1 MLKSAEMITLGIE
14 TSCDETAV
22 AILRDGHEIL
32 ASSVYSQVDLH
43 ARYGGVVP
51 EIASRDHL
59 KKLPYLVEETLGE
72 AGIGWCDIDLVG
84 VTYGPGL
91 IGPLVVGV
99 SYAKGLSVA
108 LGVPFVG
115 VHHLAAHL
123 FAHRLSYPDVPPP
136 FLGLI
141 VSGGHT
147 ELVVVKDWD
156 DFRVVGTTRDDAAG
170 EALDKLGRLVGL
182 GYPAGPAIDALARK
196 GDPEAIP
203 FPRPML
209 GEGFDMSF
217 AGLKTAAVRWLKEH
231 PHPNLSDLCASY
243 LEAIVDV
250 LVDKAIRAARIY
262 ELRRIVVVGGVAA
275 NSRLREVFPTRAA
288 ERGMEVFFPPREL
301 CTDNAA
307 MVAAC
312 AHFRFAER
320 GHRDPLSLSPDANLP
335 LEGWGKAAVPEGPD
349 GGG

>member
-1 MLKSAEMITLGIE
+1 MITLGIE

-22 AILRDGHEIL
+22 ALLRDGKEIL
-32 ASSVYSQVDLH
+32 ANVLYSQVDLH
-43 ARYGGVVP
+43 ACYGGVVP
-51 EIASRDHL
+51 ELASRDHL
-59 KKLPYLVEETLGE
+59 KKLPYLVEEALKE
-72 AGIGWCDIDLVG
+72 AGIGWGEVGLVG
-84 VTYGPGL
+84 ATYGPGL

-99 SYAKGLSVA
+99 SYAKGLCVA
-108 LGVPFVG
+108 LELPFVG

-123 FAHRLSYPDVPPP
+123 FAHRLSRPDVPPP

-147 ELVVVKDWD
+147 ELVVVRDWD
-156 DFRVVGTTRDDAAG
+156 DFRVIGTTRDDAAG

-182 GYPAGPAIDALARK
+182 GYPAGPAIDSLARK
-196 GDPEAIP
+196 GDPAAIP

-217 AGLKTAAVRWLKEH
+217 AGLKTAAVRWLKDH
-231 PHPNLSDLCASY
+231 PHPDLADLCASY

-262 ELRRIVVVGGVAA
+262 ELQRIVVVGGVAA
-275 NSRLREVFPTRAA
+275 NSRLREVFPGRAA
-288 ERGMEVFFPPREL
+288 KRGMEVFFPPKEL

-312 AHFRFAER
+312 AHFLFTER
-320 GHRDPLSLSPDANLP
+320 GYRDPLTLSPEANLS
-335 LEGWGKAAVPEGPD
+335 LDGWGKAAVPEEPD
-349 GGG
+349 VGG

>member
-1 MLKSAEMITLGIE
+1 MITLGIE

-22 AILRDGHEIL
+22 ALLRDGKEIL
-32 ASSVYSQVDLH
+32 ANVLYSQVDLH

-51 EIASRDHL
+51 ELASRDHL
-59 KKLPYLVEETLGE
+59 KKLPYLVEEALRE
-72 AGIGWCDIDLVG
+72 AGIGWREVELVG
-84 VTYGPGL
+84 VTHGPGL

-99 SYAKGLSVA
+99 SYAKGLCVA
-108 LGVPFVG
+108 LDIPLVG

-123 FAHRLSYPDVPPP
+123 FAHRLSHPEINPP

-147 ELVVVKDWD
+147 ELVVVREWD
-156 DFRVVGTTRDDAAG
+156 DLRVIGTTRDDAAG

-182 GYPAGPAIDALARK
+182 GYPAGPAIDNLARR
-196 GDPEAIP
+196 GDPHAIP

-217 AGLKTAAVRWLKEH
+217 AGLKTAAVRWLRDH
-231 PHPNLSDLCASY
+231 PHPDLPDLCASY

-262 ELRRIVVVGGVAA
+262 GLSRIVVVGGVAA
-275 NSRLREVFPTRAA
+275 NSRLREVFPGKAA
-288 ERGMEVFFPPREL
+288 ERGMEVTFPPPEL

-320 GHRDPLSLSPDANLP
+320 NHRDPLSLSPDANLP
-335 LEGWGKAAVPEGPD
+335 LDGWGKSGAAATGEL
-349 GGG
+349 

>member
-1 MLKSAEMITLGIE
+1 MVTLGIE

-22 AILRDGHEIL
+22 ALLRDGKEIL
-32 ASSVYSQVDLH
+32 ANVLYSQADIH

-59 KKLPYLVEETLGE
+59 KKLPYLVEEALKG
-72 AGIGWCDIDLVG
+72 AGVGWDDIDLVG

-99 SYAKGLSVA
+99 SYAKGLCVA
-108 LGVPFVG
+108 LDIPFVG

-123 FAHRLSYPDVPPP
+123 FAHRISHPDVPPP

-147 ELVVVKDWD
+147 ELVVVRDWD
-156 DFRVVGTTRDDAAG
+156 DLRVIGTTRDDAAG

-182 GYPAGPAIDALARK
+182 GYPAGPAIDRLARE
-196 GDPEAIP
+196 GNPEAIP

-217 AGLKTAAVRWLKEH
+217 AGLKTAAVRWLKDH
-231 PHPNLSDLCASY
+231 PHPDLPDLCASY

-262 ELRRIVVVGGVAA
+262 ELERIVVVGGVAA
-275 NSRLREVFPTRAA
+275 NTRLREVFPARVA
-288 ERGMEVFFPPREL
+288 ERGMEVFFPQKEL

-320 GHRDPLSLSPDANLP
+320 GHRDPLSLSPGANLP
-335 LEGWGKAAVPEGPD
+335 LDGWGKEVH
-349 GGG
+349 

>member
-1 MLKSAEMITLGIE
+1 MITLGIE

-22 AILRDGHEIL
+22 ALLRDGCEIL
-32 ASSVYSQVDLH
+32 VNVVYSQADLH

-51 EIASRDHL
+51 EIASRDHV
-59 KKLPYLVEETLGE
+59 KKIPYLMEGALAE
-72 AGIGWCDIDLVG
+72 AGIDWGEIGLVG

-99 SYAKGLSVA
+99 SYAKGLCVA
-108 LGVPFVG
+108 LDLPLVG

-123 FAHRLSYPDVPPP
+123 FAHRLVHPDVPPP

-147 ELVVVKDWD
+147 ELVVVKSWD
-156 DFRVVGTTRDDAAG
+156 EFRVIGTTRDDAAG

-182 GYPAGPAIDALARK
+182 GYPAGPTIDALARE
-196 GDPEAIP
+196 GDPAAIP

-209 GEGFDMSF
+209 GEGFDTSF
-217 AGLKTAAVRWLKEH
+217 AGLKTAAVRWLKDH
-231 PHPNLSDLCASY
+231 PHPDLRDLCASY

-262 ELRRIVVVGGVAA
+262 ELERIVVVGGVAA

-288 ERGMEVFFPPREL
+288 ERGMRVFFPPPEL

-312 AHFRFAER
+312 AHYRFAER
-320 GHRDPLSLSPDANLP
+320 GHRDPLSLSPEANLP
-335 LEGWGKAAVPEGPD
+335 LDGWGTDEADGGDPD
-349 GGG
+349 GKEVV

>member
-1 MLKSAEMITLGIE
+1 MITLGIE

-22 AILRDGHEIL
+22 AILRDRDEIL
-32 ASSVYSQVDLH
+32 ANTIYSQVDLH

-51 EIASRDHL
+51 ELASRDHL
-59 KKLPYLVEETLGE
+59 KKLPYLVEEALGKAKVSWKE
-72 AGIGWCDIDLVG
+72 IELVG

-108 LGVPFVG
+108 LDVPFVG

-123 FAHRLSYPDVPPP
+123 FAHRLAYPNVPPP

-156 DFRVVGTTRDDAAG
+156 DFRVIGTTRDDAAG

-182 GYPAGPAIDALARK
+182 GYPAGPTIDSLARE
-196 GDPEAIP
+196 GDAKAIP

-209 GEGFDMSF
+209 GEGFDTSF
-217 AGLKTAAVRWLKEH
+217 AGLKTAAVRWLKDH
-231 PHPNLSDLCASY
+231 PHPDLKDLCASY
-243 LEAIVDV
+243 LEAIADV

-262 ELRRIVVVGGVAA
+262 ELERIVVVGGVAA
-275 NSRLREVFPTRAA
+275 NSRLREVFPDLAA
-288 ERGMEVFFPPREL
+288 ERGMKVFFPPPEL
-301 CTDNAA
+301 CTDNAV

-312 AHFRFAER
+312 AYYRFAER
-320 GHRDPLSLSPDANLP
+320 GHCDPLFLSPEANLP
-335 LEGWGKAAVPEGPD
+335 LDGWGAGEMDIGAQGQQ
-349 GGG
+349 

>member
-1 MLKSAEMITLGIE
+1 MIVLGIE

-22 AILRDGHEIL
+22 ALLEDGGRIRANL
-32 ASSVYSQVDLH
+32 IYSQVDLH

-51 EIASRDHL
+51 ELASRDHL
-59 KKLPYLVEETLGE
+59 KKLPYLAEEALGE
-72 AGIGWCDIDLVG
+72 AGIGWEGVGLVG

-108 LGVPFVG
+108 LGIPFVG

-123 FAHRLSYPDVPPP
+123 FAHRLAHPEAGPP

-147 ELVVVKDWD
+147 ELVLVPSWD
-156 DFRVVGTTRDDAAG
+156 EFHVIGATRDDAAG

-182 GYPAGPAIDALARK
+182 GYPAGPAMDRLARE

-217 AGLKTAAVRWLKEH
+217 AGLKTAAVRWLRDH
-231 PHPNLSDLCASY
+231 PHPDLRDLCASY

-250 LVDKAIRAARIY
+250 LADKSLRAAKRFGMK
-262 ELRRIVVVGGVAA
+262 RIVVVGGVAA
-275 NSRLREVFPTRAA
+275 NSRLREVLPERAR
-288 ERGMEVFFPPREL
+288 ERGIEVFFPPVEL

-312 AHFRFAER
+312 AWHRFQRR
-320 GHRDPLSLSPDANLP
+320 GGDPLDLSPRADLP
-335 LEGWGKAAVPEGPD
+335 LDGWG
-349 GGG
+349 

>member
-1 MLKSAEMITLGIE
+1 MGIE

-22 AILRDGHEIL
+22 ALLRDGREIL
-32 ASSVYSQVDLH
+32 SNAVYSQADLH

-51 EIASRDHL
+51 ELASRDHL
-59 KKLPYLVEETLGE
+59 KKLPYLVEAALGE
-72 AGIGWCDIDLVG
+72 AGIGWGDLGLVG

-99 SYAKGLSVA
+99 SYAKGLCVA
-108 LGVPFVG
+108 LDLPLVG

-123 FAHRLSYPDVPPP
+123 FAHYLAHPDVAPP
-136 FLGLI
+136 FLGLV

-147 ELVVVKDWD
+147 ELVVVREWD
-156 DFRVVGTTRDDAAG
+156 DFRVIGTTRDDAAG

-182 GYPAGPAIDALARK
+182 GYPAGPAIDSLARE
-196 GDPEAIP
+196 GDPAAIP

-209 GEGFDMSF
+209 GEGFDTSF
-217 AGLKTAAVRWLKEH
+217 AGLKTAAVRWLKDH
-231 PHPNLSDLCASY
+231 PHPDLPDLCASY

-250 LVDKAIRAARIY
+250 LVDKALRAARIY
-262 ELRRIVVVGGVAA
+262 ELEKIVVTGGVAA
-275 NSRLREVFPTRAA
+275 NSRLREVFPERAA
-288 ERGMEVFFPPREL
+288 ERGVEVFFPPKEL

-312 AHFRFAER
+312 AHFLHSVR
-320 GHRDPLSLSPDANLP
+320 GRRDPLSLSPEANLP
-335 LEGWGKAAVPEGPD
+335 LEGWGKAAGA
-349 GGG
+349 GNRKG